1 MDGRI
6 DEHIDSI
13 PERSYQGCAENIGD
27 GYGSEAWQTFPH
39 VKSTKEEEGLQQV
52 HEGEHLSHDELHG
65 GTSENEDDHGLSDYA
80 THIDITRD
88 DFEELLDTMGEHE
101 DVDHIDDVVV
111 EENRDTC
118 PGLNPTSKCFTK
130 NIWNNMFDSLLV
142 MQAEISSWI
151 LGEQPM
157 KRMVFMTKLAV
168 RHALT

>member
-1 MDGRI
+1 M
-6 DEHIDSI
+6 
-13 PERSYQGCAENIGD
+13 Y
-27 GYGSEAWQTFPH
+27 
-39 VKSTKEEEGLQQV
+39 STGEEERPQQV

-65 GTSENEDDHGLSDYA
+65 GTSENKDEHGLGDDA
-80 THIDITRD
+80 THINVTRD
-88 DFEELLDTMGEHE
+88 DFKELLNTMGEH
-101 DVDHIDDVVV
+101 DNVDHIKDVVV

-118 PGLNPTSKCFTK
+118 PGPNPTSEWFTK
-130 NIWNNMFDSLLV
+130 NIWNNMFDSSPV